1 MRQHFFKIFYRLY
14 LHSTISS
21 FFRNSLSSYRLT
33 MRRPVARPCGWQRKT
48 VGPLCHLPTII
59 ECHLCQHYVFLNFQ
73 LISNTFYNNRVA
85 LRLGYFSVTFCHI
98 RSKNSHWKLV
108 RLLNLFG
115 TFTFLYFKF
124 NCHHHQKLIFCYNAG
139 TFLVPFWYA
148 PAPQYIESTSC
159 PEAKLPQWSS
169 ANSGHCDE
177 SWCRK

>member
-21 FFRNSLSSYRLT
+21 FFRNTLSSYRLT

-59 ECHLCQHYVFLNFQ
+59 ECHLCHYVFLNFQ
-73 LISNTFYNNRVA
+73 LISNTFYNKRVA
-85 LRLGYFSVTFCHI
+85 LRYFSVTFCHI
-98 RSKNSHWKLV
+98 PSKNSHWKLV
-108 RLLNLFG
+108 RFLNLFG

-124 NCHHHQKLIFCYNAG
+124 NCHHQQKLISCYNAG

-148 PAPQYIESTSC
+148 PAPLVY
-159 PEAKLPQWSS
+159 
-169 ANSGHCDE
+169 
-177 SWCRK
+177 